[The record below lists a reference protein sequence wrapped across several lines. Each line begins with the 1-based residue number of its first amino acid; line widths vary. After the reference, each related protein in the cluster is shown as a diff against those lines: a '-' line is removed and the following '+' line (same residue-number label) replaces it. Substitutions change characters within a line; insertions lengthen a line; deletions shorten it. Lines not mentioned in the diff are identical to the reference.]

1 MVKYK
6 NTNIRKDEV
15 RMKKRVYFDKCGEM
29 KFISHLDLLRF
40 FERLFNKSEIPVK
53 YSEGFHPRPKM
64 SFGSPISL
72 GTEAY
77 NEIMDFETDAEIS
90 NEEVVKRLNESG
102 VLGFKV
108 HKVEEVPRKSSIMEE
123 FTNMLYEVEGSS
135 SDMDKLEELFNRD
148 EILEVRE
155 KKGKVVTRNLKERLK
170 SFSREGDKISME
182 IINTSPNSYLEMVGI
197 EQQNVKIKRLGYKTN
212 N

>member
-1 MVKYK
+1 
-6 NTNIRKDEV
+6 
-15 RMKKRVYFDKCGEM
+15 MKKRVYFDKYGEM

-40 FERLFNKSEIPVK
+40 FERLFNKAEIPVK

-90 NEEVVKRLNESG
+90 NEEVVKRLNESA

-123 FTNMLYEVEGSS
+123 FTNMLYTVEGSRE
-135 SDMDKLEELFNRD
+135 DMDKLEELFNRD

-155 KKGKVVTRNLKERLK
+155 KKEKTVTRNLKERLK
-170 SFSREGDKISME
+170 TFSREGNKISME
-182 IINTSPNSYLEMVGI
+182 IINTSPNSYLEMIGI
-197 EQQNVKIKRLGYKTN
+197 EQQNVQIKRLGYKIN

>member
-1 MVKYK
+1 
-6 NTNIRKDEV
+6 
-15 RMKKRVYFDKCGEM
+15 MKKRVYFDKYGEM

-40 FERLFNKSEIPVK
+40 FERLFNKAEIPVK

-90 NEEVVKRLNESG
+90 NEEVVKRLNESA

-123 FTNMLYEVEGSS
+123 FTNMLYTVEGSRE
-135 SDMDKLEELFNRD
+135 DMDKLEELFNRD

-155 KKGKVVTRNLKERLK
+155 KKGKTVTRNLKERLK
-170 SFSREGDKISME
+170 TFSREGNKISME
-182 IINTSPNSYLEMVGI
+182 IINTSPNSYLEMIGI
-197 EQQNVKIKRLGYKTN
+197 EQQNVQIKRLGYKIN

>member
-1 MVKYK
+1 
-6 NTNIRKDEV
+6 
-15 RMKKRVYFDKCGEM
+15 MKKRVYFDKYGEM

-40 FERLFNKSEIPVK
+40 FERLFNKAEIPVK

-77 NEIMDFETDAEIS
+77 NEIMDFETDVEIS
-90 NEEVVKRLNESG
+90 NEEVVKRLNESA

-108 HKVEEVPRKSSIMEE
+108 NKVEEVPRKSSIMEE
-123 FTNMLYEVEGSS
+123 FTNMLYTVEGSQE
-135 SDMDKLEELFNRD
+135 DMDKLEELFNRN

-155 KKGKVVTRNLKERLK
+155 KKGKIVTRNLKERLK
-170 SFSREGDKISME
+170 TFSREGNKISTE
-182 IINTSPNSYLEMVGI
+182 IINNSPNSYLEMLGI
-197 EQQNVKIKRLGYKTN
+197 EQQDVQIKRLGYKIN

>member
-1 MVKYK
+1 
-6 NTNIRKDEV
+6 
-15 RMKKRVYFDKCGEM
+15 MKKRVYFDKYGEM

-40 FERLFNKSEIPVK
+40 FERLFNKAEIPVK

-90 NEEVVKRLNESG
+90 NEEVVKRLNESA

-108 HKVEEVPRKSSIMEE
+108 NKVEEVPRKSSIMEE
-123 FTNMLYEVEGSS
+123 FTNMLYTVEGSQE
-135 SDMDKLEELFNRD
+135 DMDKLEELFNRN

-155 KKGKVVTRNLKERLK
+155 KKGKIVTRNLKERLK
-170 SFSREGDKISME
+170 TFSREGNKISTE
-182 IINTSPNSYLEMVGI
+182 IINTSPNSYLEMLGI
-197 EQQNVKIKRLGYKTN
+197 EQQDVQIKRLGYKIN

>member
-1 MVKYK
+1 
-6 NTNIRKDEV
+6 
-15 RMKKRVYFDKCGEM
+15 MKKRVYFDKCGEM

-40 FERLFNKSEIPVK
+40 FERLFNKSDIPVK

-77 NEIMDFETDAEIS
+77 NEIMDFETDSEIS
-90 NEEVVKRLNESG
+90 NEEVLKRLNENG

-123 FTNMLYEVEGSS
+123 YTNMLYTVEGDS
-135 SDMDKLEELFNRD
+135 SDIDKLEELLNRA

-155 KKGKVVTRNLKERLK
+155 KKGKIVTRNLKERIK
-170 SFSREGDKISME
+170 SFFRENNVISME
-182 IINTSPNSYLEMVGI
+182 IVNTSPNSYLELAEI
-197 EQQNVKIKRLGYKTN
+197 EQQAVVIKRLGYKTN
-212 N
+212 D

>member
-1 MVKYK
+1 
-6 NTNIRKDEV
+6 
-15 RMKKRVYFDKCGEM
+15 MKKRVYFDKCGEM

-53 YSEGFHPRPKM
+53 YSEGYHPRPKM
-64 SFGSPISL
+64 SFGNPISL

-77 NEIMDFETDAEIS
+77 NEVMDFETDAEIS
-90 NEEVVKRLNESG
+90 NEEVLKRLNENA

-123 FTNMLYEVEGSS
+123 FKNVIYEIDGEKSDIDKIVEV
-135 SDMDKLEELFNRD
+135 LNRD
-148 EILEVRE
+148 EIVEIKEKRGKTVKRDLKARLINFYRNGNTLSLEIE
-155 KKGKVVTRNLKERLK
+155 N
-170 SFSREGDKISME
+170 M
-182 IINTSPNSYLEMVGI
+182 SPNCYLDLAGV
-197 EQQNVKIKRLGYKTN
+197 EQQDVTIKRLGYNKQN

>member
-1 MVKYK
+1 
-6 NTNIRKDEV
+6 
-15 RMKKRVYFDKCGEM
+15 MKKRVYFDKYGEM

-40 FERLFNKSEIPVK
+40 FERLFNKAEIPVK

-90 NEEVVKRLNESG
+90 NEEVVKRLNESP
-102 VLGFKV
+102 VLGF
-108 HKVEEVPRKSSIMEE
+108 KVEEVPRKSSIMEE
-123 FTNMLYEVEGSS
+123 FTNMLYTVEGSQE
-135 SDMDKLEELFNRD
+135 DMDKLEKLFNRN

-155 KKGKVVTRNLKERLK
+155 KKGKTVTRNLKERLK
-170 SFSREGDKISME
+170 TFSREGNKISME

-197 EQQNVKIKRLGYKTN
+197 EQQNVQIKRLGYKIN

>member
-1 MVKYK
+1 
-6 NTNIRKDEV
+6 
-15 RMKKRVYFDKCGEM
+15 MKKRVYFDKYGEM

-40 FERLFNKSEIPVK
+40 FERLFNKAEIPVK

-77 NEIMDFETDAEIS
+77 NEVMDFETDAEIS
-90 NEEVVKRLNESG
+90 NEEVLKRLNESG
-102 VLGFKV
+102 VLGFRV

-123 FTNMLYEVEGSS
+123 YTNMLYEVEGSKE
-135 SDMDKLEELFNRD
+135 DMDKLEELFNRD

-155 KKGKVVTRNLKERLK
+155 KKGKTVTRNLKERLK
-170 SFSREGDKISME
+170 CYSRVGNKISME
-182 IINTSPNSYLEMVGI
+182 IINTSPNSYLEMIGI
-197 EQQNVKIKRLGYKTN
+197 KQQNVQIKRLGYKAN
-212 N
+212 

>member
-1 MVKYK
+1 
-6 NTNIRKDEV
+6 
-15 RMKKRVYFDKCGEM
+15 MKKRVYFDKYGEM

-40 FERLFNKSEIPVK
+40 FERLFNKAEIPVK

-90 NEEVVKRLNESG
+90 NEEVVKRLNESA

-108 HKVEEVPRKSSIMEE
+108 NKVEELPRKSSIMEE
-123 FTNMLYEVEGSS
+123 FTNMLYTVEGSQE
-135 SDMDKLEELFNRD
+135 DMDKLEELFNRN

-155 KKGKVVTRNLKERLK
+155 KKGKIVTRNLKERLK
-170 SFSREGDKISME
+170 TFSREGNKISME

-197 EQQNVKIKRLGYKTN
+197 EQQNVQIKRLGYKIN

>member
-1 MVKYK
+1 
-6 NTNIRKDEV
+6 
-15 RMKKRVYFDKCGEM
+15 MKKRVYFDKYGEM

-40 FERLFNKSEIPVK
+40 FERIFNKAEIPVK
-53 YSEGFHPRPKM
+53 YSQGFHPRPKM

-90 NEEVVKRLNESG
+90 NEEVKKRLNDSA

-108 HKVEEVPRKSSIMEE
+108 NKVEEVAKKSSIMEE
-123 FTNMLYEVEGSS
+123 FTNMLYTVEGSQE
-135 SDMDKLEELFNRD
+135 DMDKLEKLLNSEN
-148 EILEVRE
+148 ILEIKE
-155 KKGKVVTRNLKERLK
+155 KKGKIVTRNLKERLK
-170 SFSREGDKISME
+170 FFSKEGNKILME
-182 IINTSPNSYLEMVGI
+182 IINTSPNSYLEMIGI
-197 EQQNVKIKRLGYKTN
+197 EQQDVQINRLGYKVN

>member
-1 MVKYK
+1 
-6 NTNIRKDEV
+6 
-15 RMKKRVYFDKCGEM
+15 MKKRVYFDKYGEM

-40 FERLFNKSEIPVK
+40 FERLFNKSDIPVK

-77 NEIMDFETDAEIS
+77 NEIMDFETDSEIS
-90 NEEVVKRLNESG
+90 NEEVLKRLNENG

-123 FTNMLYEVEGSS
+123 YTNMLYTVEGDS
-135 SDMDKLEELFNRD
+135 SDIDKLEELLNRA

-155 KKGKVVTRNLKERLK
+155 KKGKIVTRNLKERIK
-170 SFSREGDKISME
+170 SFFRENNVISME
-182 IINTSPNSYLEMVGI
+182 IVNTSPNSYLELAEI
-197 EQQNVKIKRLGYKTN
+197 EQQAVVIKRLGYKTN
-212 N
+212 D

>member
-1 MVKYK
+1 
-6 NTNIRKDEV
+6 
-15 RMKKRVYFDKCGEM
+15 MKKRVYFDKYGEM

-40 FERLFNKSEIPVK
+40 FERLFNKAEIPVK

-77 NEIMDFETDAEIS
+77 NEIMDFETNAEIS
-90 NEEVVKRLNESG
+90 NEEIVKRLNESG

-123 FTNMLYEVEGSS
+123 FTNMLYTVEGSKE
-135 SDMDKLEELFNRD
+135 DMDKLEELFNRD

-155 KKGKVVTRNLKERLK
+155 KKGKTVTRNLKERLK
-170 SFSREGDKISME
+170 TFSREGDKISME

-197 EQQNVKIKRLGYKTN
+197 EQQDVQIKRLGYKIDN
-212 N
+212 